1 MLPALLGAEET
12 RMNRLKAVGYIVGF
26 IALVP
31 FLFIGF
37 AYVFGAEAIERRQLR
52 KKFER
57 SALPAP
63 RA

>member
-1 MLPALLGAEET
+1 
-12 RMNRLKAVGYIVGF
+12 MNRLKAVGYIVGF

-57 SALPAP
+57 AALPAP